1 MKTLD
6 PPGDPLGGLASLDH
20 WSIAARRASSTDGH
34 RLELVSEF
42 QTQDTSSHRTRQ
54 YRITVR
60 TSCDSIRALSL
71 RFRVPRVPSLPIARD
86 TV

>member
-42 QTQDTSSHRTRQ
+42 QTQDTSRLLKNESMT
-54 YRITVR
+54 
-60 TSCDSIRALSL
+60 AL
-71 RFRVPRVPSLPIARD
+71 A
-86 TV
+86 